1 MIWISD
7 YRRGQPD
14 WYYRQNAR
22 PRPGTGSRPQKSA
35 PRGASA
41 PPPPPNGETPGPSRP
56 QRPGNAPPPKKGGLA
71 GALEQVLP
79 EGLDPGDLFLAA
91 MLLFLYSESKDEDFL
106 IILIVVG
113 ISLFHKDK
121 DE

>member
-14 WYYRQNAR
+14 WYYRQNVR
-22 PRPGTGSRPQKSA
+22 GRPGSGPRQPKGA
-35 PRGASA
+35 PPGTSA
-41 PPPPPNGETPGPSRP
+41 PPPPPPGGAPGHGRP
-56 QRPGNAPPPKKGGLA
+56 QRPGNTPPQKGGLT

>member
-22 PRPGTGSRPQKSA
+22 PRPPKGA
-35 PRGASA
+35 PHGVSA
-41 PPPPPNGETPGPSRP
+41 PPPPPPGDAPGRQGP
-56 QRPGNAPPPKKGGLA
+56 QRPGSAPPPKKGGLA